1 MVERNKLERYH
12 TFTKVF
18 SIIWFVLSVLVLGSM
33 FKDVF
38 VGHIDERN
46 IVFQMFFSIIL
57 LIAGFASRN
66 LNFLL
71 KDILQ
76 EDKFTFHYLDK
87 ISSLVKTT
95 MVVVFLFGCIGYE
108 GGGPGLER
116 IDLSPDMIL
125 SLAFLVFLQIVFKLF
140 FVYRDMVQD
149 K

>member
-57 LIAGFASRN
+57 LIAGFAFRN

-87 ISSLVKTT
+87 ISSLVKMT
-95 MVVVFLFGCIGYE
+95 MVVVFLFGCISYD
-108 GGGPGLER
+108 GGVGLDR
-116 IDLSPDMIL
+116 INLSPDMIMM
-125 SLAFLVFLQIVFKLF
+125 LAGFAFFLIVFKLF

>member
-1 MVERNKLERYH
+1 M
-12 TFTKVF
+12 FTKVF

-38 VGHIDERN
+38 VGHIDARN

-57 LIAGFASRN
+57 LIAGFAFRN

-87 ISSLVKTT
+87 ISSLVKMT
-95 MVVVFLFGCIGYE
+95 MVVVFLFGCISYD
-108 GGGPGLER
+108 GGVGLDR
-116 IDLSPDMIL
+116 INLSPDMVMV
-125 SLAFLVFLQIVFKLF
+125 LAGFTFLLIVFKLF
-140 FVYRDMVQD
+140 SVYRDLVHN

>member
-1 MVERNKLERYH
+1 MVERYKLERYH

-57 LIAGFASRN
+57 LIAGFAFRN
-66 LNFLL
+66 LSFLL

-87 ISSLVKTT
+87 ISSLVKMT
-95 MVVVFLFGCIGYE
+95 MVVVFLFGCISYD
-108 GGGPGLER
+108 GGVGLDR
-116 IDLSPDMIL
+116 INLSPDMIMM
-125 SLAFLVFLQIVFKLF
+125 LAGFAFFLIVFKLF

>member
-38 VGHIDERN
+38 VGHIDARN
-46 IVFQMFFSIIL
+46 IVVQMFFSIIL

-87 ISSLVKTT
+87 ISSLVKMT
-95 MVVVFLFGCIGYE
+95 MVVVFLFGCISYD
-108 GGGPGLER
+108 GGVGLDR
-116 IDLSPDMIL
+116 INLSPDMVMV
-125 SLAFLVFLQIVFKLF
+125 LAGFTFLLIVFKLF
-140 FVYRDMVQD
+140 SVYRDLVHN

>member
-1 MVERNKLERYH
+1 MKRKNLERYH
-12 TFTKVF
+12 MFTKVF

-38 VGHIDERN
+38 VGHIDARN

-57 LIAGFASRN
+57 LIAGFAFRN

-87 ISSLVKTT
+87 ISSLVKMT
-95 MVVVFLFGCIGYE
+95 MVVVFLFGCISYD
-108 GGGPGLER
+108 GGVGLDR
-116 IDLSPDMIL
+116 INLSPDMVMV
-125 SLAFLVFLQIVFKLF
+125 LAGFTFLLIVFKLF
-140 FVYRDMVQD
+140 SVYRDLVHN

>member
-1 MVERNKLERYH
+1 MKVKRKNLERYH
-12 TFTKVF
+12 MFTKVF

-38 VGHIDERN
+38 VGHIDARN

-57 LIAGFASRN
+57 LIAGFAFRN

-87 ISSLVKTT
+87 ISSLVKMT
-95 MVVVFLFGCIGYE
+95 MVVVFLFGCISYD
-108 GGGPGLER
+108 GGVGLDR
-116 IDLSPDMIL
+116 INLSPDMVMV
-125 SLAFLVFLQIVFKLF
+125 LAGFTFLLIVFKLF
-140 FVYRDMVQD
+140 SVYRDLVHN